1 MPHLS
6 TDQIKA
12 VCALIQ
18 SAGQTARQMATQE
31 FQVYEKGRQDYVTD
45 VDQALDQQIAAGLAA
60 LFPTDPIITE
70 ENADSWPA
78 FSKLTGDAANRLWL
92 IDPLDGTDDFIQGSD
107 DYVIMVGLLVKHQP
121 VLGWLYAPVSRQLYY
136 GGLGGLYQADA
147 DAAPTILQPVAP
159 PAPSSSF
166 CPILI
171 GHKDRQ
177 RFGAALT
184 RQIPAAQFSYVG
196 SFGLKVMQVLL
207 GRAGLYVYFNRRVKL
222 WDTVGPLALAAAAG
236 LVCCDLEGEPLR
248 FTPDAIDA
256 QNLAHQQ
263 AIIIGWPDYVEALLP
278 LIQQAV

>member
-6 TDQIKA
+6 PDQISA
-12 VCALIQ
+12 VCRLIQ
-18 SAGQTARQMATQE
+18 SAGQTVRQMSGQA

-45 VDQALDQQIAAGLAA
+45 VDRALDQQIAAGLAA
-60 LFPTDPIITE
+60 LFPDDPIITE
-70 ENADSWPA
+70 ENPDSWLA
-78 FSKLTGDAANRLWL
+78 FGRSSRRLWL

-107 DYVIMVGLLVKHQP
+107 DYVIMIGLSIADQP

-136 GGLGGLYQADA
+136 GGLDGLYQAA
-147 DAAPTILQPVAP
+147 AEAAPTVLQPVSP
-159 PAPSSSF
+159 PPPSSSF

-177 RFGAALT
+177 RFGAALK

-207 GRAGLYVYFNRRVKL
+207 GGAGLYVYFNRRVKL
-222 WDTVGPLALAAAAG
+222 WDTAGPLALAKAAG

-248 FTPDAIDA
+248 FTPDVIDA
-256 QNLAHQQ
+256 ANLAHQQ
-263 AIIIGWPDYVEALLP
+263 AIIIGWPDYIEALLP

>member
-1 MPHLS
+1 MLHLS
-6 TDQIKA
+6 SDQINA
-12 VCALIQ
+12 VCQLIQ

-31 FQVYEKGRQDYVTD
+31 FQVYEKGKQDYFTD
-45 VDQALDQQIAAGLAA
+45 VDRALDQQIAAGLAT
-60 LFPTDPIITE
+60 LFPADPVITE
-70 ENADSWPA
+70 ENPDSWPA
-78 FSKLTGDAANRLWL
+78 FGKSAHRLWL

-107 DYVIMVGLLVKHQP
+107 DYVIMMGLSVEHQP

-136 GGLGGLYQADA
+136 GGAEVGLYQAEA
-147 DAAPTILQPVAP
+147 EATPVPLQPSP
-159 PAPSSSF
+159 PTPPSPSF

-171 GHKDRQ
+171 GHKDRK

-184 RQIPAAQFSYVG
+184 RQIPAAQFAYVG
-196 SFGLKVMQVLL
+196 SFGLKVMQVIL

-222 WDTVGPLALAAAAG
+222 WDTAGPLALAKAAG

-248 FTPDAIDA
+248 FTPDSIDA
-256 QNLAHQQ
+256 ANLAHQQ